1 MTEATGD
8 LICDKITNKFL
19 KQVKQKYLMKEYI
32 FRKKRQEIINMLDN
46 TPNQPS
52 KCRTL
57 NWVDKNDDSSG
68 TYNTNSRIKFK
79 ISMLK
84 RS

>member
-1 MTEATGD
+1 
-8 LICDKITNKFL
+8 
-19 KQVKQKYLMKEYI
+19 
-32 FRKKRQEIINMLDN
+32 MLDN

-57 NWVDKNDDSSG
+57 NWIDKNDDSPG